1 MLMRKVTRIAGIEGE
16 KDQAVQLSSQVPL
29 SAMLAVCVACR
40 KSCWWFDFTESLND
54 SVVHL
59 SAGRHLPGDQGFKL
73 QAMTPL
79 LFEQHQEQN
88 RSHSKPSISML
99 SVLYNS

>member
-1 MLMRKVTRIAGIEGE
+1 
-16 KDQAVQLSSQVPL
+16 VPL
-29 SAMLAVCVACR
+29 SAILVVSIACR

-79 LFEQHQEQN
+79 LFEQHQEHD
-88 RSHSKPSISML
+88 RSHSNLRISMSL
-99 SVLYNS
+99 TFDRRYCRYSM